1 VTLQTCIGS
10 RHAGRRRLARAVCG
24 LFATLLAL
32 GAAGDRARAINLPAA
47 QPAAPEAFVPE
58 ELAEITVQGRGPRF
72 VAPTNRDQIGRI
84 WAPVVINGLGPFR
97 LVLDTG
103 ASHSGI
109 TPIVALVLGI
119 ATNVAP
125 PVMLRGVTGGTVVPT
140 IRVDS
145 LRVGDLAVRAQILPV
160 MPDAFGGAEGVLGFE
175 GLADKRVLIDFRRD
189 LLSITFSRGERS
201 PRGFVTLPFR
211 SIGGQLIV
219 IDANIGGVAT
229 KAIIDTGGEATI
241 ANLALEKALAQRRQQ
256 PPATPDEIVGVS
268 LDAERGQLMATPP
281 IELGGVRI
289 LGSRATFVDV
299 NIFKQW
305 KLTREPAVL
314 IGMDVLGLLDT
325 LIIDYR
331 RHELQL
337 RMAADP

>member
-1 VTLQTCIGS
+1 VTSRTRIAWSNSGRPWVAGVSYALLWALIG
-10 RHAGRRRLARAVCG
+10 
-24 LFATLLAL
+24 T
-32 GAAGDRARAINLPAA
+32 AASSNRA
-47 QPAAPEAFVPE
+47 QPMSMPQAPGTAPDAYIPD
-58 ELAEITVQGRGPRF
+58 ELTEITVQGRGPRF

-84 WAPVVINGLGPFR
+84 WAPVIINGLGPFR

-119 ATNVAP
+119 ATDTAA
-125 PVMLRGVTGGTVVPT
+125 PVMLRGVTGGSIVPT

-145 LRVGDLAVRAQILPV
+145 LRVGDLAVKAQILPV

-175 GLADKRVLIDFRRD
+175 GLADKRVMIDFRRD
-189 LLSITFSRGERS
+189 RIAITYSRSERS
-201 PRGFVTLPFR
+201 PSGFVTLPFR
-211 SIGGQLIV
+211 SIAGQLIA
-219 IDANIGGVAT
+219 IDAFVGGVPT

-241 ANLALEKALAQRRQQ
+241 ANLALEKALARRRVQ
-256 PPATPDEIVGVS
+256 PQGTPDEIIGVS
-268 LDAERGQLMATPP
+268 LDSERGQLIPTPP
-281 IELGGVRI
+281 IELGGIRI
-289 LGSRATFVDV
+289 LGSRVTYVDV
-299 NIFKQW
+299 KIFKQW
-305 KLTREPAVL
+305 KLTTEPAVL

-337 RMAADP
+337 RMDAEH